1 MNFIWTMVGISA
13 SFDIWNLFRAARTN
27 NIVSSVY
34 RHSQSWQRRD
44 NIFRPFGEPPEKPT
58 TRAILRKTI
67 RAATVTVFAVASA
80 IGLRAQQSTTT
91 IVVASKQY
99 PTLNIQT
106 ELKLPVNLLGSDSS
120 SSNSGRDTTDEL
132 LAEPVALT
140 NNLQPPP
147 RRSYDRPHYSDS
159 QHNVDGSNKY
169 TFLIGGGFTLP
180 TGGTHNDLATSYN
193 IQGGVGRNFNRSLGV
208 IAQIDW
214 ANFGIQS
221 NTLNNLLATY
231 NSIGAVDQNGN
242 PLSQL
247 GGSSHVASLTLNPI
261 YTFMQS
267 DKTGAYVVGGIGFY
281 HKTANFTI
289 PGVGTY
295 CDPYYGCYQFQ
306 ANQSIDKYTSN
317 AFGVNAGVGFTYK
330 SSRFASARFY
340 VEARYVFVD
349 NQPRPYSLGSATN
362 TYFNVFPQNS
372 ARTTYIPV
380 TLGVRF

>member
-1 MNFIWTMVGISA
+1 MNFIWTMVGISP
-13 SFDIWNLFRAARTN
+13 SCGIWSLYRAARTS
-27 NIVSSVY
+27 NIVPAVC
-34 RHSQSWQRRD
+34 RHSQSLQRCD
-44 NIFRPFGEPPEKPT
+44 NIFRFYGELSAKPRM
-58 TRAILRKTI
+58 RAILHQIT
-67 RAATVTVFAVASA
+67 RAATVTVFAVAFA
-80 IGLRAQQSTTT
+80 IGLHAQQSTATA
-91 IVVASKQY
+91 VAASKQY

-106 ELKLPVNLLGSDSS
+106 ELKLPVNMLDSDCASS
-120 SSNSGRDTTDEL
+120 RSSTDTTDEM
-132 LAEPVALT
+132 LAERVALT
-140 NNLQPPP
+140 NDLQPPP
-147 RRSYDRPHYSDS
+147 RHSYGHPHYTDG
-159 QHNVDGSNKY
+159 QHNADGSNKY

-180 TGGTHNDLATSYN
+180 TGGTHNDLAISYN
-193 IQGGVGRNFNRSLGV
+193 IQGGVGRNFNRSFGV

-221 NTLNNLLATY
+221 NTLNNLLTTY

-247 GGSSHVASLTLNPI
+247 GGSSHVGSLTLNPI
-261 YTFMQS
+261 YNFAQS
-267 DKTGAYVVGGIGFY
+267 ETRGVYVVGGFGFY

-289 PGVGTY
+289 PSLGTY

-330 SSRFASARFY
+330 PSRFASARLY

-362 TYFNVFPQNS
+362 SYFNVFPQNS

>member
-13 SFDIWNLFRAARTN
+13 SFDIWSLFRAARTN
-27 NIVSSVY
+27 DIVSSVC

-44 NIFRPFGEPPEKPT
+44 NIFRTYGELPEKPT
-58 TRAILRKTI
+58 IQAILRKTT
-67 RAATVTVFAVASA
+67 RAAAVTVFAVASA
-80 IGLRAQQSTTT
+80 IGLHAQQSTATA
-91 IVVASKQY
+91 VVASKQY
-99 PTLNIQT
+99 PTLNIRE
-106 ELKLPVNLLGSDSS
+106 ELKLPVDTLDSDSS
-120 SSNSGRDTTDEL
+120 SSSTDTTDEL
-132 LAEPVALT
+132 LAERVALT
-140 NNLQPPP
+140 NDPQPPP
-147 RRSYDRPHYSDS
+147 RHSYGRPHYTDS
-159 QHNVDGSNKY
+159 QHNADGSNKY

-180 TGGTHNDLATSYN
+180 TGGTHNDLTTSYN
-193 IQGGVGRNFNRSLGV
+193 IQGGVGRNFNRNFGV

-221 NTLNNLLATY
+221 STLNNLLNTY

-247 GGSSHVASLTLNPI
+247 GGSSHVGSLTLNPI
-261 YTFMQS
+261 YNFAQS
-267 DKTGAYVVGGIGFY
+267 DTTGAYVVGGFGFY

-289 PGVGTY
+289 PSLGTY

-330 SSRFASARFY
+330 PSHFASARLY